1 MNVKVW
7 STKVFKRLSLE
18 MLRLSKKFE
27 YAGCDSRIFRY
38 TDCFETIDI
47 LLKFIQPKYLCDIG
61 ANAGNWTY
69 VLSQMNPA
77 LEHVVFF
84 EPQSQYQ
91 EKLQSLSLPRVTKVV
106 YPCGLGEREE
116 KLLIKGGTASASFLD
131 SEQQN
136 KYFPNSISQKQQE
149 QEEVEIRI
157 LDAIYASDNLPIP
170 DVIKLD
176 VQGFELEVLKGSIN
190 LLKKS
195 KYLVIELSFRQFY
208 RDQPY
213 LWEII
218 KLLEEN
224 KYIMVGKGFEWRYHE
239 NRSEILQMDA
249 IFRNTDV
256 IQFERD

>member
-1 MNVKVW
+1 
-7 STKVFKRLSLE
+7 
-18 MLRLSKKFE
+18 MLRLSKRIE
-27 YAGCDSRIFRY
+27 YAGCDSRIFKY
-38 TDCFETIDI
+38 TDCFETIDV

-106 YPCGLGEREE
+106 YPCGLGEKAE

-136 KYFPNSISQKQQE
+136 KYFPASIAQD
-149 QEEVEIRI
+149 QEEVEIKI
-157 LDAIYASDNLPIP
+157 LDEIYARHDLPIP

-176 VQGFELEVLKGSIN
+176 VQGFELQVLKGSIN

-208 RDQPY
+208 REQPY
-213 LWEII
+213 LWEMLKI
-218 KLLEEN
+218 LEDN
-224 KYIMVGKGFEWRYHE
+224 KYIMVSKGFEWRYQE

-249 IFRNTDV
+249 IFKNTDV
-256 IQFERD
+256 I

>member
-1 MNVKVW
+1 MEQKLLLA
-7 STKVFKRLSLE
+7 KLLKGLSSR
-18 MLRLSKKFE
+18 MFRLSKRIE
-27 YAGCDSRIFRY
+27 YFWCESSRFRY
-38 TDCFETIDI
+38 IDCFETIDV
-47 LLKFIQPKYLCDIG
+47 LLKIIQPKCLCDIG

-69 VLSQMNPA
+69 VLSQMSPT

-91 EKLQSLSLPRVTKVV
+91 EKLQSLPLPGVTKVV
-106 YPCGLGEREE
+106 YQCGLGERED
-116 KLLIKGGTASASFLD
+116 KLLIKGGTSSASFLD
-131 SEQQN
+131 PEKQN
-136 KYFPNSISQKQQE
+136 KYFPNSISQNQQD

-157 LDAIYASDNLPIP
+157 LDAIYASDDLPIP

-176 VQGFELEVLKGSIN
+176 VQGFELEVLKGSMN

-208 RDQPY
+208 REQPY

-239 NRSEILQMDA
+239 NPSEILQMDA
-249 IFRNTDV
+249 IFKNTDV
-256 IQFERD
+256 I

>member
-1 MNVKVW
+1 MEQKLLLA
-7 STKVFKRLSLE
+7 KLLKGLSSR
-18 MLRLSKKFE
+18 MFRLSKRIE
-27 YAGCDSRIFRY
+27 YFGCESSIFKY
-38 TDCFETIDI
+38 IDCFETIDV
-47 LLKFIQPKYLCDIG
+47 LLKFIEPKYLCDIG

-69 VLSQMNPA
+69 VLSQMSPT

-91 EKLQSLSLPRVTKVV
+91 EKLQSLSLPGVSKVI
-106 YPCGLGEREE
+106 YHCGLGERED

-136 KYFPNSISQKQQE
+136 KYFPNSISQNQQDM
-149 QEEVEIRI
+149 EEVEIRI

-176 VQGFELEVLKGSIN
+176 VQGFELEVLKGSMN

-208 RDQPY
+208 REQPY

-239 NRSEILQMDA
+239 NPSEILQMDA
-249 IFRNTDV
+249 IFKNTDV
-256 IQFERD
+256 I

>member
-1 MNVKVW
+1 M
-7 STKVFKRLSLE
+7 
-18 MLRLSKKFE
+18 
-27 YAGCDSRIFRY
+27 
-38 TDCFETIDI
+38 
-47 LLKFIQPKYLCDIG
+47 G

-69 VLSQMNPA
+69 VLSQMSPT

-91 EKLQSLSLPRVTKVV
+91 EKLQSLSLPGVSKVI
-106 YPCGLGEREE
+106 YHCGLGEKED
-116 KLLIKGGTASASFLD
+116 KLLIKGGTSSASFLD
-131 SEQQN
+131 SEEQN
-136 KYFPNSISQKQQE
+136 KYFPNSISQNQQDM
-149 QEEVEIRI
+149 EEVEIRT
-157 LDAIYASDNLPIP
+157 LDAIYANDNLPIP

-176 VQGFELEVLKGSIN
+176 VQGFELEVLKGSMN

-208 RDQPY
+208 REQPY

-239 NRSEILQMDA
+239 NPSEILQMDA
-249 IFRNTDV
+249 IFKNTDV
-256 IQFERD
+256 M

>member
-1 MNVKVW
+1 M
-7 STKVFKRLSLE
+7 SPT
-18 MLRLSKKFE
+18 
-27 YAGCDSRIFRY
+27 
-38 TDCFETIDI
+38 
-47 LLKFIQPKYLCDIG
+47 
-61 ANAGNWTY
+61 
-69 VLSQMNPA
+69 

-91 EKLQSLSLPRVTKVV
+91 EKLQSLPLPGVTKVV
-106 YPCGLGEREE
+106 YQCGLGERED
-116 KLLIKGGTASASFLD
+116 KLLIKGGTSSASFLD
-131 SEQQN
+131 PEKQN
-136 KYFPNSISQKQQE
+136 KYFPNSISQNQQDR
-149 QEEVEIRI
+149 EEVEIRI
-157 LDAIYASDNLPIP
+157 LDAIYASDDLPIP

-224 KYIMVGKGFEWRYHE
+224 KYIMVGKGFEWRYHD

-249 IFRNTDV
+249 IFKNTDV
-256 IQFERD
+256 M

>member
-1 MNVKVW
+1 M
-7 STKVFKRLSLE
+7 F
-18 MLRLSKKFE
+18 RLSKRIE
-27 YAGCDSRIFRY
+27 YFGCESSIFRY
-38 TDCFETIDI
+38 VDCFETIDV
-47 LLKFIQPKYLCDIG
+47 LLKFIQPKCLCDIG

-69 VLSQMNPA
+69 VLSQMSPT

-91 EKLQSLSLPRVTKVV
+91 EKLQSLSLPGVSKVI
-106 YPCGLGEREE
+106 YHCGLGERED
-116 KLLIKGGTASASFLD
+116 KLLIKGETASASFLD
-131 SEQQN
+131 SEEQN
-136 KYFPNSISQKQQE
+136 KYFPNSILQNQQD
-149 QEEVEIRI
+149 QEEVEIRV
-157 LDAIYASDNLPIP
+157 LDAIYANDNLPIP

-176 VQGFELEVLKGSIN
+176 VQGFELEVLKGSMN

-208 RDQPY
+208 REQPY

-239 NRSEILQMDA
+239 NPSEILQMDA
-249 IFRNTDV
+249 IFKNTDV
-256 IQFERD
+256 M

>member
-1 MNVKVW
+1 
-7 STKVFKRLSLE
+7 
-18 MLRLSKKFE
+18 
-27 YAGCDSRIFRY
+27 
-38 TDCFETIDI
+38 
-47 LLKFIQPKYLCDIG
+47 LLKFIEPKYLCDIG

-69 VLSQMNPA
+69 VLSQMSPT

-91 EKLQSLSLPRVTKVV
+91 EKLQSLSLPGVSKVI
-106 YPCGLGEREE
+106 YHCGLGERED

-136 KYFPNSISQKQQE
+136 KYFPNSISQNQQDM
-149 QEEVEIRI
+149 EEVEIRI

-176 VQGFELEVLKGSIN
+176 VQGFELEVLKGSMN

-208 RDQPY
+208 REQPY

-249 IFRNTDV
+249 IFKNTDV
-256 IQFERD
+256 M

>member
-1 MNVKVW
+1 MEQKLLLA
-7 STKVFKRLSLE
+7 KLLKGLSSR
-18 MLRLSKKFE
+18 MFRLSKRIE
-27 YAGCDSRIFRY
+27 YFGCESSIFRY
-38 TDCFETIDI
+38 IDCFETIDV
-47 LLKFIQPKYLCDIG
+47 LLKFIQPKCLCDIG

-69 VLSQMNPA
+69 VLSQMSPT

-91 EKLQSLSLPRVTKVV
+91 EKLQSLPLPGVTKVV
-106 YPCGLGEREE
+106 YQCGLGERED
-116 KLLIKGGTASASFLD
+116 KLLIKGGTSSASFLD
-131 SEQQN
+131 PEKQN
-136 KYFPNSISQKQQE
+136 KYFPNSISQNQQD

-157 LDAIYASDNLPIP
+157 LDAIYASDDLPIP

-176 VQGFELEVLKGSIN
+176 VQGFELEVLKGSMN

-208 RDQPY
+208 REQPY

-239 NRSEILQMDA
+239 NPSEILQMDA
-249 IFRNTDV
+249 IFKNTDV
-256 IQFERD
+256 M

>member
-1 MNVKVW
+1 M
-7 STKVFKRLSLE
+7 F
-18 MLRLSKKFE
+18 RLSKRIE
-27 YAGCDSRIFRY
+27 YFGCESSIFRY
-38 TDCFETIDI
+38 IDCFETIDI
-47 LLKFIQPKYLCDIG
+47 LLKFIQPKCLCDIG

-69 VLSQMNPA
+69 VLSQMSPT

-91 EKLQSLSLPRVTKVV
+91 EKLQSLSLPGVSKVI
-106 YPCGLGEREE
+106 YHCGLGERED
-116 KLLIKGGTASASFLD
+116 KLLIKGGTSSASFLD
-131 SEQQN
+131 PEKQN
-136 KYFPNSISQKQQE
+136 KYFPNSISQNQQD

-157 LDAIYASDNLPIP
+157 LDAIYASDDLPIP

-224 KYIMVGKGFEWRYHE
+224 KYIMVGKGFEWRYHD

-249 IFRNTDV
+249 IFKNTDV
-256 IQFERD
+256 M

>member
-1 MNVKVW
+1 M
-7 STKVFKRLSLE
+7 F
-18 MLRLSKKFE
+18 RLSKRIE
-27 YAGCDSRIFRY
+27 YFGCESSIFKY
-38 TDCFETIDI
+38 IDCFETIDV
-47 LLKFIQPKYLCDIG
+47 LLKFIQPKCLCDIG

-69 VLSQMNPA
+69 VLSQMSPT

-91 EKLQSLSLPRVTKVV
+91 EKLQSLPLPGVTKVV
-106 YPCGLGEREE
+106 YQCGLGERED
-116 KLLIKGGTASASFLD
+116 KLLIKGGTSSASFLD
-131 SEQQN
+131 PEKQN
-136 KYFPNSISQKQQE
+136 KYFPNSISQNQQD

-157 LDAIYASDNLPIP
+157 LDAIYASDDLPIP

-176 VQGFELEVLKGSIN
+176 VQGFELEVLKGSMN

-208 RDQPY
+208 REQPY

-239 NRSEILQMDA
+239 NPSEILQMDA
-249 IFRNTDV
+249 IFKNTDV
-256 IQFERD
+256 M

>member
-1 MNVKVW
+1 M
-7 STKVFKRLSLE
+7 F
-18 MLRLSKKFE
+18 RLSKRIE
-27 YAGCDSRIFRY
+27 YFGCESSIFRY
-38 TDCFETIDI
+38 IDCFETIDI
-47 LLKFIQPKYLCDIG
+47 LLKFIQPKCLCDIG

-69 VLSQMNPA
+69 VLSQMSPT

-91 EKLQSLSLPRVTKVV
+91 EKLQSLPLPGVTKVV
-106 YPCGLGEREE
+106 YQCGLGERED
-116 KLLIKGGTASASFLD
+116 KLLIKGGTSSASFLD
-131 SEQQN
+131 PEKQN
-136 KYFPNSISQKQQE
+136 KYFPNSISQNQQDR
-149 QEEVEIRI
+149 EEVEIRI
-157 LDAIYASDNLPIP
+157 LDAIYASDDLPIP

-224 KYIMVGKGFEWRYHE
+224 KYIMVGKGFEWRYHD

-249 IFRNTDV
+249 IFKNTDV
-256 IQFERD
+256 M